1 MKSDLKGI
9 FKMETIDTVG
19 ELIKRLEKLPKE
31 HKLNVNVDD
40 AYDSVVYNV
49 YIDEYA
55 RQRGRNEVTIRV

>member
-1 MKSDLKGI
+1 
-9 FKMETIDTVG
+9 METIDTVG